1 MGALGSEDRPLRVA
15 VVGSGPAGFYAA
27 DTLLKSSLRAQ
38 ADLFERLPMPYGL
51 VRYGVAPD
59 HPTTRTVIRVFERVA
74 ASEGFR
80 FFGNVTVGRDVT
92 VDELRGFYDAIVF
105 ACGME
110 NGSRL
115 GIPGEDLPGSHT
127 ADEFLLWVNAHPDY
141 SNAKFNLD
149 HETAVVVG
157 QGNVAIDA
165 ARLLVRT
172 PDELR
177 RTDIAGY
184 AFDTLARSRVREVHL
199 IGRRGPVQAKFS
211 QQEIEEMGELADC
224 VPVVDPADLVLDPAS
239 EAEVQDPRGVNGKR
253 NLAAL
258 RKLSEYAGPDR
269 ARRAV
274 IRFLL
279 SPVEIRGNGRVEEV
293 LFERNELVGEPFGLR
308 AKGTGERI
316 SIPCG
321 LVLRAV
327 GHYGSPLP
335 DVPFDEKR
343 KLFPNERG
351 RIIENGASLPGLYAT
366 GWIKRGPTGLI
377 GTNKADSMETV
388 DALLEDV
395 PALVPCPT
403 PDSGALLGLLAKR
416 GVRVVTQEDWG
427 RINAAEEERGEA
439 KGKLR
444 ERFATVDECLAILG
458 ETD

>member
-1 MGALGSEDRPLRVA
+1 MGALGSDERPLRVA

-27 DTLLKSSLRAQ
+27 DMLFKSSLRVQ
-38 ADLFERLPMPYGL
+38 VDLFERLPMPYGL

-80 FFGNVTVGRDVT
+80 FFGNVSVGRDIT
-92 VDELRGFYDAIVF
+92 VDGLRAFYDAVIF

-110 NGSRL
+110 NGARL

-149 HETAVVVG
+149 HETAVVIG

-177 RTDIAGY
+177 KTDIAGY
-184 AFDTLARSRVREVHL
+184 AFDALAWSRVREVHL
-199 IGRRGPVQAKFS
+199 VGRRGPAQAKFS
-211 QQEIEEMGELADC
+211 QQEIEELGELADC
-224 VPVVDPADLVLDPAS
+224 VPVIDPVELTLDPAS
-239 EAEVQDPRGVNGKR
+239 VAEIQDPRGVNGKR

-258 RKLSEYAGPDR
+258 TKLSEYAGPER
-269 ARRAV
+269 SRRAV

-279 SPVEIRGNGRVEEV
+279 SPVEIRGDGRVEEV
-293 LFERNELVGEPFGLR
+293 VFEKNQLVGEPFALIAR
-308 AKGTGERI
+308 GTGKRI
-316 SIPCG
+316 TIPCG

-335 DVPFDEKR
+335 GVPFDEKR
-343 KLFPNERG
+343 RLFPNERG
-351 RIIENGASLPGLYAT
+351 RIVQNGTPLPGLYAT

-377 GTNKADSMETV
+377 GTNKADSTETV
-388 DALLEDV
+388 DALLEDAS
-395 PALVPCPT
+395 ALLPCVT
-403 PDSGALLGLLAKR
+403 PDSAAVSEMLAKR
-416 GVRVVTQEDWG
+416 GVRVVSQEDWR
-427 RINAAEEERGEA
+427 RINAAEEKRGEA
-439 KGKLR
+439 KEKLR
-444 ERFATVDECLAILG
+444 ERFTTVDECLAIL
-458 ETD
+458 ERAD